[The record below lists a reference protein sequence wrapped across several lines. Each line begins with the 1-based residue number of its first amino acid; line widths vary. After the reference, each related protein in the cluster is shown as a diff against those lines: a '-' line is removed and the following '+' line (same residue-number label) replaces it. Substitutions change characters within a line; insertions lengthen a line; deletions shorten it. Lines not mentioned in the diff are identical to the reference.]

1 MQIIEI
7 LALLTGGLVV
17 GVVAAYGLM
26 WLKKPAELPLTE
38 PAITFS
44 KRDGRV
50 ALLALGTRLVLLA
63 LGALTYCLLVEPDSL
78 RNIFSIWDATHYIEL
93 ARDGYPIVGDGAVR
107 IAFYPFYPMVVRA
120 FSVLTLGDTFWSAML
135 VSNLA
140 YMVSCVLF
148 DRLTRME
155 GERNLWQTLFFICV
169 PFSFFFALPF
179 SEGLFVAIVLGIC
192 YLLRRGKY
200 GWAGVL
206 GMLAALTKNQGVV
219 TAALFAGEA
228 LYMLCQ
234 GDRKRSLR
242 IALSA
247 LWVAVGFLLYLG
259 LNAVLF
265 GDPLHFLDVQQD
277 KWSHT
282 FQPFW
287 HVVGECFEYG
297 KDLATAEDFMIWIPE
312 TVGFF
317 LFAGLV
323 ILAAVRKVR
332 PTYVIFSAAILWVA
346 YSPSFLLSGLR
357 YMLPAFA
364 MPMALGKLEGRKR
377 TVLLVASAVL
387 LLFVNGLYCYRTLIF

>member
-1 MQIIEI
+1 M
-7 LALLTGGLVV
+7 A
-17 GVVAAYGLM
+17 
-26 WLKKPAELPLTE
+26 
-38 PAITFS
+38 FS

-140 YMVSCVLF
+140 YMASCVLF

-155 GERNLWQTLFFICV
+155 GERNLWQTLFFVCV

-179 SEGLFVAIVLGIC
+179 SEGLFVAMVLGIC

-234 GDRKRSLR
+234 GDRKRALR

-247 LWVAVGFLLYLG
+247 LWVVGGFVLYLG
-259 LNAVLF
+259 FNTPVLF

-297 KDLATAEDFMIWIPE
+297 KDGSGHGRGFYDLDTGDGGVLPVRGSGDPGGGEKGAAHLCDLLRGHP
-312 TVGFF
+312 VGG
-317 LFAGLV
+317 LFAVLP
-323 ILAAVRKVR
+323 AFR
-332 PTYVIFSAAILWVA
+332 PSVYV
-346 YSPSFLLSGLR
+346 FL
-357 YMLPAFA
+357 AFA

-377 TVLLVASAVL
+377 TALLVASAAL